1 MSWLVWSVENRG
13 WRKAG
18 SWGYTTAAHKAAYYS
33 EDEARKIVDRANVGG
48 RLEGIMVP
56 APNPMLVEI
65 DFRKENTI
73 FSGILKGEIC
83 YCGNPAA
90 HVVEQMIPI
99 DDPKPNRQPLRTV
112 LCDDHFVEIMGP
124 AAWLSRKANSG
135 Q

>member
-1 MSWLVWSVENRG
+1 VGPIEQLAQAEIRHAPVQTLKWKYCEKFPIKMSWLVWSVENRG

-73 FSGILKGEIC
+73 FSECSRERFAIAVI
-83 YCGNPAA
+83 
-90 HVVEQMIPI
+90 
-99 DDPKPNRQPLRTV
+99 RQRT
-112 LCDDHFVEIMGP
+112 
-124 AAWLSRKANSG
+124 WSSK
-135 Q
+135 